1 MVSASNTSAIS
12 SPFFQHNDSKIYS
25 CSFSNEIVFE
35 ICFPIMGVSKSD
47 MKISSIIC
55 AAEYVIAI
63 SDTEEQYPFCT
74 AIALILIVVGSVC
87 SGGNSIIGEI
97 YSVLSV
103 VGSLLS
109 NV

>member
-1 MVSASNTSAIS
+1 VVSASNTSAIS
-12 SPFFQHNDSKIYS
+12 SQFLQHNDSKVYS
-25 CSFSNEIVFE
+25 CSFSNEIVFK
-35 ICFPIMGVSKSD
+35 ICFPITGVSKSD
-47 MKISSIIC
+47 MKISSIIF
-55 AAEYVIAI
+55 AAEYVISI

-74 AIALILIVVGSVC
+74 AIALILIVVCYVC
-87 SGGNSIIGEI
+87 SGGDSIIGDV